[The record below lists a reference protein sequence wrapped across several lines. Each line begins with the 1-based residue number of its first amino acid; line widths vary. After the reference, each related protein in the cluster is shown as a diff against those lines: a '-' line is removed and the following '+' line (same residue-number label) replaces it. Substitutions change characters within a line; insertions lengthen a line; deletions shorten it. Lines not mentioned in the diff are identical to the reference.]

1 MKIAHKSGN
10 FINVVISAAISG
22 YLLKGFSFL
31 ISLVTLPIVISNL
44 GKVQYGIFIL
54 VGQTVSL
61 LALTDI
67 GVQNSIGRFISK
79 YRASNNY
86 EQTKYLTNTAIFI
99 LSIVGLIVIIITS
112 VSVYWIPIWLKIDP
126 EYYKITRLI
135 FFINGLLLATLFP
148 TRVGQGIIAGHQLYK
163 FLNLIK
169 IITPTIRLSGIIY
182 LSAIHKLG
190 LLELTL
196 LISSSI
202 LMEQLIII
210 IIANKR
216 TSLLPINFNYISKQ
230 MIKGILSLGSSGFL
244 ITISGILLGQGTI
257 ISVGIILGTSSA
269 GIYGVVI
276 MVITNI
282 SYILTKMGQ
291 PLVTIASELDILNKK
306 EKLKNLTNIVMSV
319 SFVISGLISA
329 FLFYYCQPL
338 LEMLI
343 KKNWDQVDYQ
353 LASRAIVL
361 MSFCITIG
369 IPQFTSRAVLQGV
382 GLHWK
387 ASLGKIVSSIISF
400 TVGIILILLGFDI
413 IGAAVGWGL
422 TWVLQGLIYFPQL
435 IMKYFNQSVLQLMY
449 KVYLP
454 GLAILGI
461 NISIGYLLN
470 QILIE
475 HNLINI
481 FLSGFTMLAVST
493 IVFIIIS
500 NQINSNYQIN
510 KRSLV
515 RLLANS

>member
-1 MKIAHKSGN
+1 
-10 FINVVISAAISG
+10 
-22 YLLKGFSFL
+22 
-31 ISLVTLPIVISNL
+31 
-44 GKVQYGIFIL
+44 
-54 VGQTVSL
+54 
-61 LALTDI
+61 
-67 GVQNSIGRFISK
+67 
-79 YRASNNY
+79 
-86 EQTKYLTNTAIFI
+86 
-99 LSIVGLIVIIITS
+99 
-112 VSVYWIPIWLKIDP
+112 
-126 EYYKITRLI
+126 
-135 FFINGLLLATLFP
+135 
-148 TRVGQGIIAGHQLYK
+148 
-163 FLNLIK
+163 
-169 IITPTIRLSGIIY
+169 
-182 LSAIHKLG
+182 
-190 LLELTL
+190 
-196 LISSSI
+196 
-202 LMEQLIII
+202 
-210 IIANKR
+210 
-216 TSLLPINFNYISKQ
+216 
-230 MIKGILSLGSSGFL
+230 
-244 ITISGILLGQGTI
+244 
-257 ISVGIILGTSSA
+257 
-269 GIYGVVI
+269 
-276 MVITNI
+276 
-282 SYILTKMGQ
+282 
-291 PLVTIASELDILNKK
+291 
-306 EKLKNLTNIVMSV
+306 MSV